1 MDWEDI
7 LPDAAP
13 MCTVGVVYP
22 HSPAKAAGLRAGD
35 AVLSFGAVR
44 LADFVSVGETLAPIV
59 KEHVGKPIS
68 VVVSRVEDGSE
79 AHVGLRLTPDTWSG
93 KGLLGCSLK

>member
-1 MDWEDI
+1 
-7 LPDAAP
+7 LPDAVP

-22 HSPAKAAGLRAGD
+22 HSPAKAAGLCAGD

-44 LADFVSVGETLAPIV
+44 LADFVSVGETLAPMV

-93 KGLLGCSLK
+93 KGLRGCSLK